1 MRRAVGVALFA
12 AAAVLLTQGCAHQ
25 TMSFDPGAIDP
36 AVYVEK
42 VDQWMIIADGSMTMA
57 DRAHHQ
63 QKMGIQQSLLAS
75 MNETIPDLAYQG
87 GFRTFGKGSC
97 QGAGKTTLIREV
109 ADYDTAGFNGALDVF
124 GCIGGTSPLN
134 RAIEAAG
141 GDLAMGERTAVVVI
155 TDGLNM
161 NNKEIETA
169 RQLKEALGD
178 NLDVYGIQLG
188 GSKKGRRLLDSIVA
202 AGGDGYVVYAHELA
216 SGEAM
221 KDFVVDV
228 FLWPDDDGD
237 GVPNH
242 LDECPGTPRGVE
254 VDDAGCPLDSDGDGV
269 PDNLDKCPATPKG
282 VKVNAEGC
290 PVDSDGDGVPD
301 TADTCPNTPAGVKV
315 DAVGCPL
322 DSDGDGVPDDLD
334 KCPGTPRGVPVDDN
348 GCPPTGVVIRGDEW
362 AVEGQVLFAVN
373 KATLKPEAQAI
384 LDRVAAF
391 LQKNPQWQV
400 EIQGHTDTTGPKAWN
415 ETLSQMRADS
425 VKDYLVTRGVGA
437 DRLSAKGYGW
447 SEPIASN
454 DTAEGRQ
461 QNRRVD
467 FRPTEN

>member
-1 MRRAVGVALFA
+1 VALFA
-12 AAAVLLTQGCAHQ
+12 AATVLLTQGCAHQ

-36 AVYVEK
+36 EVYVEK

-75 MNETIPDLAYQG
+75 MNETIPELAYEG

-97 QGAGKTTLIREV
+97 QGAGRTTLIREV
-109 ADYDTAGFNGALDVF
+109 ADYDTAGFNAALDVF
-124 GCIGGTSPLN
+124 GCIGGTSPLD
-134 RAIEAAG
+134 RAIEATG
-141 GDLAMGERTAVVVI
+141 GDLAMGKRTAVVVI

-161 NNKEIETA
+161 NNREIENT

-178 NLDVYGIQLG
+178 NLDVYAIQLG
-188 GSKKGRRLLDSIVA
+188 GSKKGRRIIDGIVA

-216 SGEAM
+216 SAEAM
-221 KDFVVDV
+221 KNFVIDV

-242 LDECPGTPRGVE
+242 LDKCPGTPRGVE
-254 VDDAGCPLDSDGDGV
+254 VDDVGCPIDSDGDGV
-269 PDNLDKCPATPKG
+269 PDYLDKCPGTPKG
-282 VKVNAEGC
+282 VKVNADGC
-290 PVDSDGDGVPD
+290 PIDSDGDGVPD
-301 TADTCPNTPAGVKV
+301 HLDKCPGTPKGVKV

-322 DSDGDGVPDDLD
+322 DSDGDGVPDYLD
-334 KCPGTPRGVPVDDN
+334 KCPGTPRGVPVDEN

-362 AVEGQVLFAVN
+362 AVEGQVLFDTD
-373 KATLKPEAQAI
+373 KATLKPSAQAL
-384 LDRVAAF
+384 LDRVVAF
-391 LQKNPQWQV
+391 LQKNQQWQV
-400 EIQGHTDTTGPKAWN
+400 EIQGHTDNTGPKAWN

-425 VKDYLVTRGVGA
+425 VKNYLVTRGVAA
-437 DRLSAKGYGW
+437 DRLTAKGFGW

-467 FRPTEN
+467 FRPTEK